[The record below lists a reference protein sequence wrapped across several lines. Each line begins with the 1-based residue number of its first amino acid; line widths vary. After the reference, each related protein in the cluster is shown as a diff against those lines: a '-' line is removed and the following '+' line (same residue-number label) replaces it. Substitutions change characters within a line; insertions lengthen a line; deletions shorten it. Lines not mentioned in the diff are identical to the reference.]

1 MEFIHFLYIIAGIAI
16 GIANL
21 VIYFK
26 ALRTFNN
33 INDYFA
39 KTNGKQMGVITKLH
53 KTYYSPS
60 ANFELELYEAI
71 YDSLRYGEYYNSN
84 FKSWQKIC
92 NDNNWIFP
100 KQFEDCIEW
109 GDFKKKFLE

>member
-1 MEFIHFLYIIAGIAI
+1 MESIHFLYIIAGIACI
-16 GIANL
+16 ALGIANS

-33 INDYFA
+33 INEYFA
-39 KTNGKQMGVITKLH
+39 KTNSKQMGVITKLH

-71 YDSLRYGEYYNSN
+71 Y
-84 FKSWQKIC
+84 
-92 NDNNWIFP
+92 
-100 KQFEDCIEW
+100 
-109 GDFKKKFLE
+109 